1 MDFIDSAKNFFES
14 VWRRVSGRTLLA
26 SVLDVEERIA
36 RWLAIYRGN
45 AAWLPYDYV
54 NVSGYKHT
62 RTRKS
67 LNMARVL
74 CRELAALVWS
84 EQPII
89 DAGEGSP
96 LLSWLAEQNF
106 FNRAQKFTEYGAALG
121 GFAMKLRAPDA
132 GKLVVDFVPADYF
145 IPVSSNNNGI
155 YEADFIS
162 RRVENNKQ
170 ILTRESHRKISDAQY
185 EVRVTEWTEEGA
197 ILKDPREL
205 PPVVFNTTAPLF
217 VYVPTPDVNNFDID
231 SALGVSIF
239 GNAEDTLNSLD
250 VAFDA
255 LSQEIIL
262 GKRRIIVPVAA
273 LRTAIDPK
281 TGKPSRYF
289 DPSDEALIAFNMK
302 DAEQQKIVDN
312 TVDLRI
318 DDLVKAVSSLLDILA
333 MQTGF
338 SAGSFSFDGQ
348 TVKTATEVI
357 SENAKSFKTKQ
368 SYENQLTHG
377 MTRLFDAVR
386 QIGAGYSLAGI
397 PENIS
402 ILWNDAIIEDRN
414 SKSKFWNDR
423 YLNGTCS
430 LEDVLVNVDGL
441 TPEDAAI
448 KAEKIKSGKATVD
461 IGGLF
466 GAGK

>member
-14 VWRRVSGRTLLA
+14 VWRRVSGRVLLS

-36 RWLAIYRGN
+36 RWLAIYRGK
-45 AAWLPYDYV
+45 AFWLPYDYV

-62 RTRKS
+62 RVRRS

-96 LLSWLAEQNF
+96 LLPWLDGQNF

-121 GFAMKLRAPDA
+121 GFAMKLRAPEP

-145 IPVSSNNNGI
+145 IPVSNDGGFI

-162 RRVENNKQ
+162 RRVDGGKQ
-170 ILTRESHRKISDAQY
+170 VLTRESHRKISPTQY
-185 EVRVTEWTEEGA
+185 EVKVTEWMEDGA
-197 ILKDPREL
+197 VLKDEREIAA
-205 PPVVFNTTAPLF
+205 VVFNTTTPLF

-231 SALGVSIF
+231 SPLGVSIF
-239 GNAEDTLNSLD
+239 ANAEDTLQSLD
-250 VAFDA
+250 IAFDA
-255 LSQEIIL
+255 LGQEIVL

-273 LRTAIDPK
+273 LRTAVDPK
-281 TGKPSRYF
+281 SGKPSRYF

-302 DAEQQKIVDN
+302 DAEQQKIMDN
-312 TVDLRI
+312 TVELRI
-318 DDLVKAVSSLLDILA
+318 DELVKAVSSLLDVLA

-348 TVKTATEVI
+348 VVKTATEVI

-377 MTRLFDAVR
+377 MIRLFDAVR
-386 QIGAGYSLAGI
+386 QIGAGYALAGI

-402 ILWNDAIIEDRN
+402 IMWNDAIIEDRN
-414 SKSKFWNDR
+414 TKSKFWNDR
-423 YLNGTCS
+423 YLNGTCT

-441 TPEDAAI
+441 TPEDAAE
-448 KAEKIKSGKATVD
+448 KAERIKSGKATVD
-461 IGGLF
+461 LGGLF